1 MASSTV
7 EEMWRDEPNLAYV
20 KVVRMRLAIA
30 RPGPPWYT
38 DVTDS
43 LHLRHAQN
51 ILIVEDFP

>member
-1 MASSTV
+1 MASSAV

-20 KVVRMRLAIA
+20 KVVRMRLA

-38 DVTDS
+38 DVTDPP
-43 LHLRHAQN
+43 HLRHAQN